1 MFCPACGAKNPEGA
15 SYCVCCGKP
24 LPNTGGGISAE
35 TVGHQTHAPVTI
47 EGPSTS
53 SGVLASSPEGIKSFL
68 FFSSCMRS
76 RDTGR
81 RCPRHASD
89 RASSLSLA

>member
-1 MFCPACGAKNPEGA
+1 MFYPACGAKNPEGA

-35 TVGHQTHAPVTI
+35 TVGHQTHALVTI

-68 FFSSCMRS
+68 FFPLACVAAILVAVALAMLP
-76 RDTGR
+76 TG
-81 RCPRHASD
+81 PQV
-89 RASSLSLA
+89 